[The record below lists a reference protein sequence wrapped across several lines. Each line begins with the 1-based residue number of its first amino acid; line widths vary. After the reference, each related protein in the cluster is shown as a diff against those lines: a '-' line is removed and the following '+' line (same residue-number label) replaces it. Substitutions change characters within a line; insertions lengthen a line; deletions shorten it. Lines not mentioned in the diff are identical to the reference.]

1 MREMPKP
8 AGNMLA
14 VAIFIFQ
21 ISLFGLILQLTAP
34 LAYGAQPAEL
44 PDLENG
50 LKQSSSIWHVNSL
63 EQSKG
68 ELMAKS
74 PPTHEEINL
83 EGNNTSAAVTDLKAF
98 NSVKER
104 DINCETQQ
112 NAEENDGQ
120 FVNSLDVS
128 VSGSAGQAEE
138 VWPGDPEI
146 GDVEAIVDEAFGS
159 GQPAGQEQL
168 SGQGE
173 IGESRSSKS
182 GDRRDGRDLFSNNLD
197 IDVHGITVSAVN
209 TVEGGSAVAT
219 SNIIIKPVQMIVIP
233 PEVEAKLK

>member
-14 VAIFIFQ
+14 AATFICQ
-21 ISLFGLILQLTAP
+21 ICLSCLLLQLLMP
-34 LAYGAQPAEL
+34 PGFCAQPADL
-44 PDLENG
+44 PDLEND
-50 LKQSSSIWHVNSL
+50 LKKSVSNWHVTSLDNSR
-63 EQSKG
+63 G
-68 ELMAKS
+68 GLMPAS
-74 PPTHEEINL
+74 PPSYEEINL
-83 EGNNTSAAVTDLKAF
+83 EGSNTSAAVADLKAF

-159 GQPAGQEQL
+159 SQPAGQEQL

-173 IGESRSSKS
+173 IGNSRSSKS

-209 TVEGGSAVAT
+209 TVEGGNAVAT

-233 PEVEAKLK
+233 PEVQAKLK